1 MCTSVCVG
9 VGVCGWVGV
18 VVITNWIGTF
28 TLVTWPHT
36 HTHTHTHTLTPTH
49 THTHTHTGEVQN
61 LDREVK
67 KCLIEV
73 FKKTDEEFLQKASS
87 ATPSW
92 KDGSTVATVLVLND
106 TIYSANLGDSKAILC
121 RRSQEGKLSFV
132 ALTKDHNP
140 SNVSESGRASELS
153 SCVVNEWR
161 PGS

>member
-1 MCTSVCVG
+1 MG
-9 VGVCGWVGV
+9 VGVCGWVRV

-28 TLVTWPHT
+28 TLVTWP
-36 HTHTHTHTLTPTH
+36 
-49 THTHTHTGEVQN
+49 HTHTHTGEVQN

-153 SCVVNEWR
+153 SCVVNEWS